1 MKDKGTLIR
10 IKKSVQL
17 AQIKDNESILD
28 LGCGDS
34 YIKNFL
40 PTNTNYTGID
50 LHIGDICHDLECGL
64 PDEIIGNRYDIIF
77 MNEFIEHIENFVSL
91 FQCCKNCLTPTG
103 RIIISTPS
111 NNRILISED
120 KTHIH
125 CFRMTNMQNL
135 ARRCGLN
142 LEQTMGTYIQLFPI
156 VPYSIIISTNQTY
169 YTEVIIYL
177 LTDSQGRKPSA
188 PR

>member
-10 IKKSVQL
+10 LKTSVQL

-40 PTNTNYTGID
+40 PTNTKYTGID
-50 LHIGDICHDLECGL
+50 KYTGDICHDLGGGL
-64 PDEIIGNRYDIIF
+64 PDEIIDKRYDVIF

-91 FQCCKNCLTPTG
+91 LRCCKNCLNSTG

-125 CFRMTNMQNL
+125 CFRKTNMQNL
-135 ARRCGLN
+135 ARKCGLK
-142 LEQTMGTYIQLFPI
+142 LEKTIGTYIQLLPI
-156 VPYSIIISTNQTY
+156 VPYSIIIPTKQTV

-177 LTDSQGRKPSA
+177 LVDKNFDMKCDA
-188 PR
+188 